1 VNKLLFESLKQHADL
16 TYDKF
21 VNAYAGKQYGV
32 VQASKVGPTV
42 AEDIKPMH
50 TGQF

>member
-1 VNKLLFESLKQHADL
+1 LFESLKTTFSDL

-42 AEDIKPMH
+42 EDIKPMY
-50 TGQF
+50 TRFLEQC